1 MMGEYTQRVQTVL
14 TDKQYAEL
22 TRLSADLAKPVSV
35 LIREAVEIV
44 YLDSIEKKRRLKAL
58 EELLSLEAPV
68 ADWEQMEAEIING
81 AIG

>member
-1 MMGEYTQRVQTVL
+1 MGEYTQRVQTVL